1 MANYGNARSN
11 EKDLLVEVRWIRP
24 TKLCAIFDLFLAIL
38 AYIIALV
45 AGKWVFDCKGW
56 WGLHEQA
63 DLCRVKSEQASLI

>member
-56 WGLHEQA
+56 WGEMNKQISAELNQNKH
-63 DLCRVKSEQASLI
+63 L